1 MAAALPIALYDLH
14 SGIYIPPVGPARVVA
29 TVRQKTISRLKRLFP
44 QLFALSNPGPPNLSL
59 EIILMIAEYF
69 DKCTLRLECKKDPDR
84 RFCFPFCGYIPYHH
98 MRLVMNRHFYGPEHG
113 LPLQALSER
122 QNYQTHE
129 YEVECSISQ
138 HARIFG
144 DELLVLTVIS
154 MTQLRGDLV
163 LLRSHVE
170 SFGGSVCQHLTISQ
184 RSPVCIPIQFPELAK
199 KGNASGSFPACGP
212 MYGSCTSC
220 LTYYSINITWQ
231 GLEKGYSIEVLVYR
245 GLGDCRTPESWYW
258 RTMARWDP
266 SEKSRSA
273 YSPHNPPGSIR
284 DRWDEAGGV
293 AEITDGAW
301 RRASRAAG
309 LG

>member
-1 MAAALPIALYDLH
+1 MPLQSNEKEKLLLLLEKD
-14 SGIYIPPVGPARVVA
+14 IPFRYYCHRWHGRW
-29 TVRQKTISRLKRLFP
+29 SRSTPSRPFYM
-44 QLFALSNPGPPNLSL
+44 
-59 EIILMIAEYF
+59 E
-69 DKCTLRLECKKDPDR
+69 RLECKKDPDR